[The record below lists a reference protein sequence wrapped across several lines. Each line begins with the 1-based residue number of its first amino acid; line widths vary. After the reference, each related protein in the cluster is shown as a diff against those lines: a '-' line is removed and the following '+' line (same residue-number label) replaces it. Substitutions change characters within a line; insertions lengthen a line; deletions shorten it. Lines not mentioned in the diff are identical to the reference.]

1 MVEKQYKVSEVAKV
15 LGLTPYT
22 VRQYLNN
29 GTLQGYKLNTET
41 TAKNASW
48 RVSESAL
55 KTYLES
61 KHG

>member
-1 MVEKQYKVSEVAKV
+1 MIEKQYRVREVAKI

-29 GTLQGYKLNTET
+29 GTLRGYKLNTDT

-48 RVSESAL
+48 RVTETAL
-55 KTYLES
+55 KEYLES